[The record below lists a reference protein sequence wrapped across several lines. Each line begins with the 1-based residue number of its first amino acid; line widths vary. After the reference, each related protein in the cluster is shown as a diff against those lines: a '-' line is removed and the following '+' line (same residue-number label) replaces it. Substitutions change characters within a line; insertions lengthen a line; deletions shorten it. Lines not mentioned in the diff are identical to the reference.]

1 MHGERRRQR
10 TGAPAGRAGEAMRP
24 AFEPL
29 ADPDGLLVRDPI
41 ENAQFEL
48 YTDRMVDPVEADA
61 DEFVLPVDTA
71 VTVTAGRLE
80 IPRLVN
86 VFLWDEAGT
95 MVGES
100 VNQQRTEYPPGW
112 YSLDLPLGPMKLQ
125 LVVDSG
131 FVIRRSEHSTYVDF
145 GDATTFRLGARSLHE
160 SPAGTITIGDDVED
174 AMRAVALSGSALK
187 TTSPER
193 SFPSLRGHPPLIE
206 RGDGFDAPDAFER
219 PETDVAIEIPR
230 DYGDLFRVSSLAYY
244 LGADVVPGDE
254 RVLDVAGERYA
265 LDTDRGFEAEVSKL
279 LKHVFFLDCVTRTEG
294 FYPVNLHERDVVE
307 PDLSFDPAAVYDAT
321 PAERLQAYLDVP
333 YEVTEPHLPQWKLT
347 ADIEPDPDHVEAVP
361 FVANELAAV
370 RIPEDDEDPE
380 VHDEPEAL
388 TEFYRADGATV
399 RSATGEESATDW
411 SNVVKP
417 DETDAI
423 EHAWIAEGFPL
434 GASKTR
440 VESYLRRLDRPAR
453 DQSSI
458 SIDIVCNEDEMS
470 EEDIV
475 EQFYGTRD
483 IFEFDIT
490 VHYDLTG
497 DELATVLQTDTDFLH
512 YIGHVDEGGFQCA
525 DGMFDA
531 RTLDE
536 VNVDAFLLN
545 ACKSYEQGDAL
556 VERGS
561 YGGIV
566 TLANV
571 SNDPAVR
578 IGRALARL
586 LNNGFSLQAALSV
599 ARNVTLFGNKYIT
612 IGDGTLQLV
621 QSKNGTPLSLDLR
634 RQNDEYAVT
643 IRGYPTL
650 QCAMG
655 SMFIPHTGES
665 SKHYL
670 NSGVIDTF
678 HMSSAELRE
687 FFSNGVIPV
696 LYDGSLTWSD
706 ELLQNEFD

>member
-1 MHGERRRQR
+1 
-10 TGAPAGRAGEAMRP
+10 MRP
-24 AFEPL
+24 EFEPL
-29 ADPDGLLVRDPI
+29 VDPDGVLVRAPI

-48 YTDRMVDPVEADA
+48 YTDRVVDPVETDT
-61 DEFVLPVDTA
+61 DQFVLPVDSA
-71 VTVTAGRLE
+71 VAIEAGRLE

-86 VFLWDEAGT
+86 VFLWDDDGT

-100 VNQQRTEYPPGW
+100 VNQQHTEHASGW

-125 LVVDSG
+125 IVAESG
-131 FVIRRSEHSTYVDF
+131 LTVRRSEN
-145 GDATTFRLGARSLHE
+145 ATQVEFAGETPLLLGVRSLHE

-206 RGDGFDAPDAFER
+206 RADGFDAPDAFER

-244 LGADVVPGDE
+244 LGADVVPGDD
-254 RVLDVAGERYA
+254 RVLDVAGERYD
-265 LDTDRGFEAEVSKL
+265 LDTDRGFEAEVSNL

-294 FYPVNLHERDVVE
+294 FYPVNLHERNVVE
-307 PDLSFDPAAVYDAT
+307 PDLPFDSAAVYDAT
-321 PAERLQAYLDVP
+321 PAERLRAYLDVS
-333 YEVTEPHLPQWKLT
+333 YEVTAPHLPQWKLT
-347 ADIEPDPDHVEAVP
+347 ADIEPDPDHVEAIP
-361 FVANELAAV
+361 FVANELATV
-370 RIPEDDEDPE
+370 RIPEDDEDPD

-388 TEFYRADGATV
+388 TEFYRTDGATV
-399 RSATGEESATDW
+399 RSTAGEEAAADW

-453 DQSSI
+453 DQDSI

-483 IFEFDIT
+483 VFEFDIA

-497 DELATVLQTDTDFLH
+497 DELADVLRKDTDFLH
-512 YIGHVDEGGFQCA
+512 YIGHVDERGFQCA

-531 RTLDE
+531 RTLEE

-566 TLANV
+566 TLANI

-586 LNNGFSLQAALSV
+586 LNNGFTLQAGLSV
-599 ARNVTLFGNKYIT
+599 ARHVTLFGNKYIT

-621 QSKNGTPLSLDLR
+621 QSKNGTPVATELTETTGGYKL
-634 RQNDEYAVT
+634 T
-643 IRGYPTL
+643 IRGYPTPRSSI
-650 QCAMG
+650 G
-655 SMFIPHTGES
+655 SMYQPHIKENTS
-665 SKHYL
+665 QYL
-670 NSGVIDTF
+670 NSGIIDTF
-678 HMSSAELRE
+678 EVTVSDLRE
-687 FFSNGVIPV
+687 FFNRGVAPV
-696 LYDGSLTWSD
+696 LYDGGLTWSD
-706 ELLQNEFD
+706 ELLQNELS

>member
-1 MHGERRRQR
+1 
-10 TGAPAGRAGEAMRP
+10 MRP
-24 AFEPL
+24 EFEPL
-29 ADPDGLLVRDPI
+29 VDPDGVLVRDPI

-48 YTDRMVDPVEADA
+48 YTDRVVDPVETDT
-61 DEFVLPVDTA
+61 DQFVLPVDSA
-71 VTVTAGRLE
+71 VAIEAGRLE

-86 VFLWDEAGT
+86 VFLWDDDGT

-100 VNQQRTEYPPGW
+100 VNQQHTEHASGW

-125 LVVDSG
+125 IVAESG
-131 FVIRRSEHSTYVDF
+131 LTVRRSEN
-145 GDATTFRLGARSLHE
+145 ATQVEFAGETPLLLGVRSLHE

-206 RGDGFDAPDAFER
+206 RADGFDAPDAFER

-244 LGADVVPGDE
+244 LGADVVPGDD
-254 RVLDVAGERYA
+254 RVLDVAGERYD
-265 LDTDRGFEAEVSKL
+265 LDTDRGFEAEVSNL

-294 FYPVNLHERDVVE
+294 FYPVNLHERNVVE
-307 PDLSFDPAAVYDAT
+307 PDLPFDSAAVYDAT
-321 PAERLQAYLDVP
+321 PAERLRAYLDVP
-333 YEVTEPHLPQWKLT
+333 YEVTAPHLPQWKLT
-347 ADIEPDPDHVEAVP
+347 ADIEPDPDHVEAIP
-361 FVANELAAV
+361 FVANELATV
-370 RIPEDDEDPE
+370 RIPEDEEDPD

-399 RSATGEESATDW
+399 RSTAGEEAAADW

-453 DQSSI
+453 DQDSI

-483 IFEFDIT
+483 VFEFDIA

-497 DELATVLQTDTDFLH
+497 DELADVLRKDTDFLH
-512 YIGHVDEGGFQCA
+512 YIGHVDERGFQCA

-531 RTLDE
+531 RTLEE

-566 TLANV
+566 TLANI

-586 LNNGFSLQAALSV
+586 LNNGFTLQAGLSV
-599 ARNVTLFGNKYIT
+599 ARHVTLFGNKYIT

-621 QSKNGTPLSLDLR
+621 QSKDGTPIATELVETASGYELT
-634 RQNDEYAVT
+634 V
-643 IRGYPTL
+643 RGYPTPRSSI
-650 QCAMG
+650 G
-655 SMFIPHTGES
+655 SLYLPHIKENTTQ
-665 SKHYL
+665 YL
-670 NSGVIDTF
+670 NSGVVDTF
-678 HMSSAELRE
+678 DVTTSDLRE
-687 FFSNGVIPV
+687 FFNRGVVPV
-696 LYDGSLTWSD
+696 LFDGELTWSD
-706 ELLQNEFD
+706 ELLQNEGV

>member
-1 MHGERRRQR
+1 
-10 TGAPAGRAGEAMRP
+10 MRP
-24 AFEPL
+24 EFEPL
-29 ADPDGLLVRDPI
+29 VDPDGLLVRDPI

-48 YTDRMVDPVEADA
+48 YTDRVVAPVEADT
-61 DEFVLPVDTA
+61 EQFLLPVDSA
-71 VTVTAGRLE
+71 VTVTAGELE

-86 VFLWDEAGT
+86 VFLWDDTGT

-100 VNQQRTEYPPGW
+100 ANQQVAAYDENW
-112 YSLDLPLGPMKLQ
+112 YSLDIDIGPMKLQ
-125 LVVDSG
+125 AVVDSA
-131 FVIRRSEHSTYVDF
+131 VTVRRSEN
-145 GDATTFRLGARSLHE
+145 TTFVRFEDAEEIALGARSLHE

-174 AMRAVALSGSALK
+174 AMRAIALSSSALK

-193 SFPSLRGHPPLIE
+193 SFPTLRGHPPLVE
-206 RGDGFDAPDAFER
+206 RGDAFDAPDAFEL
-219 PETDVAIEIPR
+219 PETGVTIEIPR

-244 LGADVVPGDE
+244 LGADIVPGE
-254 RVLDVAGERYA
+254 RRVLGVGGDHYD
-265 LDTDRGFEAEVSKL
+265 LDTERGFEAEVSKL

-294 FYPVNLHERDVVE
+294 FYPVNLHERNVVE
-307 PDLSFDPAAVYDAT
+307 DELPFDPVDVYDAS
-321 PAERLQAYLDVP
+321 PAERLRAYLDVP
-333 YEVTEPHLPQWKLT
+333 YEVTNPHVPQWKLT
-347 ADIEPDPDHVEAVP
+347 VDIEPDPDHVEAIP
-361 FVANELAAV
+361 FVANELATV
-370 RIPEDDEDPE
+370 RIPSTGEEPN
-380 VHDEPEAL
+380 VHDEPEEL
-388 TEFYRADGATV
+388 TEFYRANGAAV
-399 RSATGEESATDW
+399 RSTSRGESVTDW

-453 DQSSI
+453 EQDSI

-475 EQFYGTRD
+475 EEFYGTRD

-490 VHYDLTG
+490 VHYDLTT
-497 DELATVLQTDTDFLH
+497 DELAAIFRKNIDFLH
-512 YIGHVDEGGFQCA
+512 YIGHVDKGGFQCA

-545 ACKSYEQGDAL
+545 ACKSYEQGDVL

-566 TLANV
+566 TLANI

-586 LNNGFSLQAALSV
+586 LNNGFSLQAGLSV
-599 ARNVTLFGNKYIT
+599 ARNVTLFGNQYIT

-621 QSKNGTPLSLDLR
+621 QNRSGIPISLELSELDDSYELS
-634 RQNDEYAVT
+634 
-643 IRGYPTL
+643 IRCYPTSTS
-650 QCAMG
+650 AMG
-655 SMFIPHTGES
+655 SLFTPHIRENTTR
-665 SKHYL
+665 YL
-670 NSGVIDTF
+670 NSGRVDTF
-678 HMSSAELRE
+678 EVAGSELRD
-687 FFSNGVIPV
+687 FFEHGVVPI
-696 LYDGSLTWSD
+696 LFDGDLIWSD
-706 ELLQNEFD
+706 ELFEERTD

>member
-1 MHGERRRQR
+1 
-10 TGAPAGRAGEAMRP
+10 MRP
-24 AFEPL
+24 EFEQL
-29 ADPDGLLVRDPI
+29 IDPDGLLVRDPI

-48 YTDRMVDPVEADA
+48 YTDRVVDPVETDT
-61 DEFVLPVDTA
+61 DQFVLPVDNA
-71 VTVTAGRLE
+71 VTVTAGKLK

-86 VFLWDEAGT
+86 VFLWDDTGT

-100 VNQQRTEYPPGW
+100 ANQQVATYDENW
-112 YSLDLPLGPMKLQ
+112 YSLDIDIGPMKLQ
-125 LVVDSG
+125 AVVDSA
-131 FVIRRSEHSTYVDF
+131 VTVRRAEN
-145 GDATTFRLGARSLHE
+145 TTFVRFEGSEDVALGARSLHE

-193 SFPSLRGHPPLIE
+193 SFPSLRGHPPLVE
-206 RGDGFDAPDAFER
+206 RGEAFDAPDAFER
-219 PETDVAIEIPR
+219 PETNITIEIPR

-244 LGADVVPGDE
+244 LGADVVPGNE
-254 RVLDVAGERYA
+254 RVLDVGDERYV
-265 LDTDRGFEAEVSKL
+265 LDTARGFEAEVSTL

-294 FYPVNLHERDVVE
+294 FYPVNLYERNVVE
-307 PDLSFDPAAVYDAT
+307 DALTFDLAATYDAS
-321 PAERLQAYLDVP
+321 PAERLRAYLDVP

-347 ADIEPDPDHVEAVP
+347 ADIEPDPDHVEAIP
-361 FVANELAAV
+361 FVANELATV
-370 RIPEDDEDPE
+370 RIPEDDEEPD

-388 TEFYRADGATV
+388 TEFYRTNGATV
-399 RSATGEESATDW
+399 RSTSREESVADW

-453 DQSSI
+453 EQNSI

-475 EQFYGTRD
+475 EEFYGTRD

-490 VHYDLTG
+490 VHYKLTC
-497 DELATVLQTDTDFLH
+497 DELADVLRKDTDFLH
-512 YIGHVDEGGFQCA
+512 YIGHVDKGGFQCA

-566 TLANV
+566 TLANI

-586 LNNGFSLQAALSV
+586 LNNGFSLQAGLSV
-599 ARNVTLFGNKYIT
+599 ARNVTLFGNQYIT

-621 QSKNGTPLSLDLR
+621 QSRNGTPHLVEVDTAADRFELTL
-634 RQNDEYAVT
+634 Y
-643 IRGYPTL
+643 GYPTSRTSI
-650 QCAMG
+650 G
-655 SMFIPHTGES
+655 SLVTPHIGENTTR
-665 SKHYL
+665 YL
-670 NSGVIDTF
+670 NSGKVDTF
-678 HMSSAELRE
+678 CVREAGLRD
-687 FFSNGVIPV
+687 FFSRGVAPV
-696 LYDGSLTWSD
+696 LWDGELVWSD
-706 ELLQNEFD
+706 QLLEGRLS

>member
-1 MHGERRRQR
+1 
-10 TGAPAGRAGEAMRP
+10 MRP
-24 AFEPL
+24 EFESL
-29 ADPDGLLVRDPI
+29 VDPDGLLVRDPI

-48 YTDRMVDPVEADA
+48 YTDRVVDPVETNT
-61 DEFVLPVDTA
+61 EQFVLPVDNA
-71 VTVTAGRLE
+71 VTLTAGELE

-86 VFLWDEAGT
+86 VFLWDDTGT

-100 VNQQRTEYPPGW
+100 VNQPHTEHPSKW
-112 YSLDLPLGPMKLQ
+112 YALDLPLGPMKLQ
-125 LVVDSG
+125 IVVESA
-131 FVIRRSEHSTYVDF
+131 FSVYRSENTTHVDF
-145 GDATTFRLGARSLHE
+145 DEVATFQLGVRSLHE
-160 SPAGTITIGDDVED
+160 SPAGTITIGDDIED
-174 AMRAVALSGSALK
+174 AMRAVALTGSALK

-206 RGDGFDAPDAFER
+206 RGEAFDAPDAFER
-219 PETDVAIEIPR
+219 PETDVTIEIPR

-254 RVLDVAGERYA
+254 RVLDVGGERYD
-265 LDTDRGFEAEVSKL
+265 LDTERGFEAEVSKL

-294 FYPVNLHERDVVE
+294 FYEVALHERAAVAAE
-307 PDLSFDPAAVYDAT
+307 LPFDPVDVYDVA

-333 YEVTEPHLPQWKLT
+333 YTVTDPHLPQWKLT
-347 ADIEPDPDHVEAVP
+347 ADIEHDPDHIGTIP
-361 FVANELAAV
+361 FVANELATV
-370 RIPEDDEDPE
+370 RIPEGDEEPT
-380 VHDEPEAL
+380 VHDEPEEL

-399 RSATGEESATDW
+399 RSTSETELATDW
-411 SNVVKP
+411 SNVIKP

-453 DQSSI
+453 EQNSI

-475 EQFYGTRD
+475 EEFYGTRD

-490 VHYDLTG
+490 VHYKLTCE
-497 DELATVLQTDTDFLH
+497 ELADVLRKDTGLLH
-512 YIGHVDEGGFQCA
+512 YIGHVDEGGFQCV

-531 RTLDE
+531 RTLEE

-545 ACKSYEQGDAL
+545 ACKSYKQGDAL

-566 TLANV
+566 TLANI

-586 LNNGFSLQAALSV
+586 LNNGFTLQAGLSV

-621 QSKNGTPLSLDLR
+621 QSKNGTPVATELTKTTDGY
-634 RQNDEYAVT
+634 ECT
-643 IRGYPTL
+643 IRGYPTHRTSI
-650 QCAMG
+650 G
-655 SMFIPHTGES
+655 SLYQPHIKQNT
-665 SKHYL
+665 KHYL

-678 HMSSAELRE
+678 NVTASDLRE
-687 FFSNGVIPV
+687 FFSRGVVPV
-696 LYDGSLTWSD
+696 LFDGELTWSD
-706 ELLQNEFD
+706 ELLQNELG

>member
-1 MHGERRRQR
+1 
-10 TGAPAGRAGEAMRP
+10 MRP
-24 AFEPL
+24 EFEPL
-29 ADPDGLLVRDPI
+29 VDPDGVLVRDPI

-48 YTDRMVDPVEADA
+48 YTDRVVDPVETDT
-61 DEFVLPVDTA
+61 DQFVLPVDSA
-71 VTVTAGRLE
+71 VAIEAGRLE

-86 VFLWDEAGT
+86 VFLWDDDGT

-100 VNQQRTEYPPGW
+100 VNQQHTEHASGW

-125 LVVDSG
+125 IVAESG
-131 FVIRRSEHSTYVDF
+131 LTVRRSEN
-145 GDATTFRLGARSLHE
+145 ATQVEFAGETPLLLGVRSLHE

-206 RGDGFDAPDAFER
+206 RADGFDAPDAFER

-244 LGADVVPGDE
+244 LGADVVPGDD
-254 RVLDVAGERYA
+254 RVLDVAGERYD
-265 LDTDRGFEAEVSKL
+265 LDTDRGFEAEVSNL

-294 FYPVNLHERDVVE
+294 FYPVNLHERNVVE
-307 PDLSFDPAAVYDAT
+307 PDLPFDSAAVYDAT
-321 PAERLQAYLDVP
+321 PAERLRAYLEVP
-333 YEVTEPHLPQWKLT
+333 YEVTAPHLPQWKLT
-347 ADIEPDPDHVEAVP
+347 ADIEPGPDHVEAIP
-361 FVANELAAV
+361 FVANELATV
-370 RIPEDDEDPE
+370 RIPEDDEDPD

-388 TEFYRADGATV
+388 TEFYRTDGATV
-399 RSATGEESATDW
+399 RSTAGEEAAADW

-453 DQSSI
+453 DQDSI

-483 IFEFDIT
+483 VFEFDIA

-497 DELATVLQTDTDFLH
+497 DELADVLRKDTDFLH
-512 YIGHVDEGGFQCA
+512 YIGHVDERGFQCA

-566 TLANV
+566 TLANI

-586 LNNGFSLQAALSV
+586 LNNGFTLQAGLSV
-599 ARNVTLFGNKYIT
+599 ARHVTLFGNKYIT

-621 QSKNGTPLSLDLR
+621 QSKDGTPIATGLVETAGGYELT
-634 RQNDEYAVT
+634 V
-643 IRGYPTL
+643 RGYPTPRSSI
-650 QCAMG
+650 G
-655 SMFIPHTGES
+655 SLYLPHIKENTTQ
-665 SKHYL
+665 YL
-670 NSGVIDTF
+670 NSGVVDTF
-678 HMSSAELRE
+678 DVTTSDLRE
-687 FFSNGVIPV
+687 FFNRGVVPV
-696 LYDGSLTWSD
+696 LFDGELTWSD
-706 ELLQNEFD
+706 ELLQNEGV

>member
-1 MHGERRRQR
+1 
-10 TGAPAGRAGEAMRP
+10 MRP
-24 AFEPL
+24 EFDSL
-29 ADPDGLLVRDPI
+29 VDPDGLLVRDPI

-48 YTDRMVDPVEADA
+48 YTDRVVDPVETSTDQ
-61 DEFVLPVDTA
+61 FVLPVDSA
-71 VTVTAGRLE
+71 VTVTVGSLE

-86 VFLWDEAGT
+86 VFRWDETET

-100 VNQQRTEYPPGW
+100 VNQQYTEYPSGW

-125 LVVDSG
+125 IVAESALTV
-131 FVIRRSEHSTYVDF
+131 RRSENATHLDF
-145 GDATTFRLGARSLHE
+145 EDETTLGLGVRSLHE

-174 AMRAVALSGSALK
+174 AMRAVALGSSALK

-206 RGDGFDAPDAFER
+206 RGDSFDAPDAFER
-219 PETDVAIEIPR
+219 PETGVTIEIPR

-244 LGADVVPGDE
+244 LGADVVPGE
-254 RVLDVAGERYA
+254 RRVLDVAGARYD
-265 LDTDRGFEAEVSKL
+265 LDTERGFEAEVSAL

-294 FYPVNLHERDVVE
+294 FYPVNLHERNVVE
-307 PDLSFDPAAVYDAT
+307 DDLGFDPAAVYDASF
-321 PAERLQAYLDVP
+321 AQRLRAYLDVP
-333 YEVTEPHLPQWKLT
+333 YELTEPHLPQWKLT
-347 ADIEPDPDHVEAVP
+347 ADIDPDPDHVAAIP
-361 FVANELAAV
+361 FVANELATV
-370 RIPEDDEDPE
+370 RIPEDDEEPD
-380 VHDEPEAL
+380 VHDEPDAL
-388 TEFYRADGATV
+388 TEFYRADSATV
-399 RSATGEESATDW
+399 RSTSGGESATDW

-440 VESYLRRLDRPAR
+440 VESYLRRLNRPVR
-453 DQSSI
+453 DQHSI

-475 EQFYGTRD
+475 EEFYGTRD

-497 DELATVLQTDTDFLH
+497 AELADVLRTDTDFLH
-512 YIGHVDEGGFQCA
+512 YIGHVDERGFQCS

-566 TLANV
+566 TLANI

-586 LNNGFSLQAALSV
+586 LNNGFTLQAGLSV
-599 ARNVTLFGNKYIT
+599 ARHVTLFGNKYIT

-621 QSKNGTPLSLDLR
+621 QSQQGTPLS
-634 RQNDEYAVT
+634 VT
-643 IRGYPTL
+643 LSEIEDGYEVQIRGYPTS
-650 QCAMG
+650 QCSIG
-655 SMFIPHTGES
+655 SILTPYIDGNATR
-665 SKHYL
+665 YL

-678 HMSSAELRE
+678 EVSTTKLRD
-687 FFSNGVIPV
+687 FFNHGVVPV
-696 LYDGSLTWSD
+696 LFDGELTWSD
-706 ELLQNEFD
+706 KLLENELD